1 MQLMQMVV
9 GLSAASEMV
18 PQWKSVNAPTDSNLI
33 YIYIAI
39 CQRLWVLWPMILQ
52 IL

>member
-18 PQWKSVNAPTDSNLI
+18 PQWKSVNAPTDSNLV
-33 YIYIAI
+33 YIAI